1 MVEVTS
7 HSINPPTEG
16 TLADI
21 KILIN
26 SRIPLLVGGKVPV
39 DISTSV
45 GSVNVNAFP
54 AANLGQQPVANSL
67 SVTPASDIADPTYI
81 GDIRFGE
88 ALPVGDNVIGKVKID
103 QAIPGTTNLVNVNGG
118 ASQTADIKVTL
129 DSETIAVTGPLTDA
143 QLSAQSLAK
152 DSSLTNILN
161 KIIAEPSTA
170 AKQDLII
177 TALGLIATE
186 ATASNIETATEA
198 LAALISS
205 GALAVS
211 LGELPDTA
219 AGDLADQTTA
229 LQSIDAAVP
238 DLAADTTVQEVSDRL
253 GALTT
258 PAAGS
263 TNKILADI
271 LAKIITAPAT
281 EATQEDVKTA
291 VEALA
296 VATPDT
302 ADGDLADIN
311 AASASIDGKL
321 PALVGG
327 KIPVDASVSIDF
339 VDIGS
344 VDITEFPA
352 GNLGQ
357 QAKAASLS
365 VAPATD
371 ITDPTYIG
379 DVKFGEELPAGTQ
392 LIGKVGIDQTTP
404 GTTNLVNVDG
414 GASQTTDIKVTL
426 DSESVAV
433 TGPLTN
439 AELTAQALATEATLG
454 TMQANI
460 ALMKAD
466 LAAILAILES

>member
-1 MVEVTS
+1 M
-7 HSINPPTEG
+7 
-16 TLADI
+16 
-21 KILIN
+21 
-26 SRIPLLVGGKVPV
+26 
-39 DISTSV
+39 
-45 GSVNVNAFP
+45 NVNAFP
-54 AANLGQQPVANSL
+54 TANLGQQPVANSL

-103 QAIPGTTNLVNVNGG
+103 QTIPGTTNLVNVNGG

-186 ATASNIETATEA
+186 ATVGNIETATEA
-198 LAALISS
+198 LAALISA

-302 ADGDLADIN
+302 AAGDLADIN
-311 AASASIDGKL
+311 TASASIDGKL
-321 PALVGG
+321 PA
-327 KIPVDASVSIDF
+327 I
-339 VDIGS
+339 
-344 VDITEFPA
+344 
-352 GNLGQ
+352 GQ
-357 QAKAASLS
+357 QLKAASLS
-365 VAPATD
+365 IVPASD
-371 ITDPTYIG
+371 AD
-379 DVKFGEELPAGTQ
+379 DVKVTLDSESVAVTGPLTDTELR
-392 LIGKVGIDQTTP
+392 
-404 GTTNLVNVDG
+404 
-414 GASQTTDIKVTL
+414 ASDIKVTL

-439 AELTAQALATEATLG
+439 AELTAQALATEETLG
-454 TMQANI
+454 TMQADI